1 MDEINDSPLPTKLP
15 MSFLMQLTQE
25 ELGNMTGLS
34 RETVSR
40 LLTKFRRDG
49 QVQQIDNRMI
59 LKHPDQLGTRYC

>member
-1 MDEINDSPLPTKLP
+1 MDEINDSPVPTKLP

-59 LKHPDQLGTRYC
+59 LKHPDQLGARYC